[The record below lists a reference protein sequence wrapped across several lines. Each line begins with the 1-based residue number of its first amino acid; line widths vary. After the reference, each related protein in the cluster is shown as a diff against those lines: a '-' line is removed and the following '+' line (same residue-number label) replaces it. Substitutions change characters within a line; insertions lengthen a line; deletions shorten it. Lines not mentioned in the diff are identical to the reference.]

1 MKRLCAAALAL
12 LWLPALLLGCGNKT
26 AGETSVPTETDATAL
41 TAMTETFS
49 ATDLEVGYDESSAV
63 TVTCSGSQVSVDGS
77 GVTAENGQVSITGGG
92 SFVLS
97 GALNGQVC
105 VDAKDEEIHL
115 ILKGIDI
122 TSSDGPA
129 VYVKKASKV
138 IVTLEAD
145 TVNSL
150 TDSQTYTL
158 APGEDEPNACLY
170 SKSDLTING
179 QGSLS
184 VTGNY
189 NHGIYCKDA
198 LSITDGNLSVT
209 SVNDGL
215 KGKDS
220 VQILTCSLAIQ
231 AGGDGIQ
238 SNNGE
243 DAALGYVSIAGGSYT
258 IDAGGDGI
266 QAETALQIKG
276 GSFQIQ
282 SGTAGGEESGKGL
295 KGGAALNVS
304 GGSFRLNCTDDALHT
319 NGDLSITGG
328 EFTIASSDDGVHA
341 DGAVTIAGGSIHITE
356 SYEGI
361 EGLSVTVT
369 GGEIVLTASD
379 DGVNA
384 ADGSG
389 GDFPMGFGHMG
400 ASSDCFI
407 RISGGS
413 LEINAVGDGVDS
425 NGALYVDGGTLLV
438 GGFTGSGDSA
448 LDYENTAEITGGT
461 VIAAG
466 SAGMAAGFTD
476 GSTQYSFL
484 VSFQTAMPGGTE
496 LIVTDSSGAE
506 ICRYT
511 PQGNYQSIVVS
522 TPQLKNGETYTVTAG
537 QESLQVTLTQ
547 IATNS
552 GGMGGGFGNK
562 GGGFGG
568 RGDGGR
574 FPGGMEDTPPDG
586 ANQPGG
592 GRMPPDGMTP
602 PTDENG
608 DQNMTPPEAPA
619 EPGKNV

>member
-1 MKRLCAAALAL
+1 
-12 LWLPALLLGCGNKT
+12 
-26 AGETSVPTETDATAL
+26 
-41 TAMTETFS
+41 MTETFS
-49 ATDLEVGYDESSAV
+49 ATDLKVGYDESSAV

-77 GVTAENGQVSITGGG
+77 GVTAENGQASITGGG

-105 VDAKDEEIHL
+105 VAAKDEEIHL

-129 VYVKKASKV
+129 VYVKKASKAT
-138 IVTLEAD
+138 VTLETD
-145 TVNSL
+145 TDNSL

-179 QGSLS
+179 QGNLS

-198 LSITDGNLSVT
+198 LSIT
-209 SVNDGL
+209 
-215 KGKDS
+215 
-220 VQILTCSLAIQ
+220 
-231 AGGDGIQ
+231 
-238 SNNGE
+238 
-243 DAALGYVSIAGGSYT
+243 
-258 IDAGGDGI
+258 
-266 QAETALQIKG
+266 
-276 GSFQIQ
+276 
-282 SGTAGGEESGKGL
+282 
-295 KGGAALNVS
+295 
-304 GGSFRLNCTDDALHT
+304 
-319 NGDLSITGG
+319 GG
-328 EFTIASSDDGVHA
+328 EFNIASSDDGIHA

-356 SYEGI
+356 SYEGV

-389 GDFPMGFGHMG
+389 GDFPVGFGHMG

-425 NGALYVDGGTLLV
+425 NGTLYVDGGTLLV

-511 PQGNYQSIVVS
+511 PQGNYQSIMVS

-537 QESLQVTLTQ
+537 QKSLQVTLTQ

-608 DQNMTPPEAPA
+608 GQKMTPPEAPP

>member
-1 MKRLCAAALAL
+1 
-12 LWLPALLLGCGNKT
+12 
-26 AGETSVPTETDATAL
+26 
-41 TAMTETFS
+41 MTETFS

-77 GVTAENGQVSITGGG
+77 GVTAENGQAAITGGG

-122 TSSDGPA
+122 TSSDSPA
-129 VYVKKASKV
+129 VYVKQASKV
-138 IVTLEAD
+138 TVTLETD
-145 TVNSL
+145 TDNSL

-179 QGSLS
+179 QGNLS

-198 LSITDGNLSVT
+198 LSIT
-209 SVNDGL
+209 
-215 KGKDS
+215 
-220 VQILTCSLAIQ
+220 
-231 AGGDGIQ
+231 
-238 SNNGE
+238 
-243 DAALGYVSIAGGSYT
+243 
-258 IDAGGDGI
+258 
-266 QAETALQIKG
+266 
-276 GSFQIQ
+276 
-282 SGTAGGEESGKGL
+282 
-295 KGGAALNVS
+295 
-304 GGSFRLNCTDDALHT
+304 
-319 NGDLSITGG
+319 GG
-328 EFTIASSDDGVHA
+328 EFNIASSDDGIHA

-356 SYEGI
+356 SYEGV

-389 GDFPMGFGHMG
+389 GDFPVGFGHMG

-425 NGALYVDGGTLLV
+425 NGTLYVDGGTLLV

-476 GSTQYSFL
+476 GSHPVFL
-484 VSFQTAMPGGTE
+484 PGE
-496 LIVTDSSGAE
+496 L
-506 ICRYT
+506 
-511 PQGNYQSIVVS
+511 
-522 TPQLKNGETYTVTAG
+522 
-537 QESLQVTLTQ
+537 
-547 IATNS
+547 
-552 GGMGGGFGNK
+552 
-562 GGGFGG
+562 
-568 RGDGGR
+568 
-574 FPGGMEDTPPDG
+574 PDG
-586 ANQPGG
+586 DARGYRADCHGQQ
-592 GRMPPDGMTP
+592 RR
-602 PTDENG
+602 
-608 DQNMTPPEAPA
+608 
-619 EPGKNV
+619 